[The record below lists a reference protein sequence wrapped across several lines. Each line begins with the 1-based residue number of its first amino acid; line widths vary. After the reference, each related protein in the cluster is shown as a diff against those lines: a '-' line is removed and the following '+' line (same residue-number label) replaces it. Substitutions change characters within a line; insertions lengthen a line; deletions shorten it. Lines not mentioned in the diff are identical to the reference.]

1 MNRPISVM
9 YFIDSMNFGGAEIL
23 LLNLASGLKK
33 RGYQVSVR
41 YSTPGPLVKEFEEI
55 DIPVVRLPR
64 FARVDPFLLMRMW
77 REIRQE
83 KPDIVHTHL
92 FKSDFHGRIAA
103 RLAGV
108 PVVVST
114 LHNCDNWARNP
125 VLSKIY
131 GLTARFADKII
142 AVSQEVKDFA
152 VDVGLSRAEYLETIP
167 NAVPFEQFRKDNI
180 LRQKIRSEMN
190 ISENSPVLG
199 IVARLSEQKD
209 HSNFIHAANLIY
221 REVPEARFLIVGEGP
236 LRKPLEDL
244 VNSLD
249 LEHVIIFSG
258 ARRDIRAIY
267 SALDILVFSSRWEGL
282 PVALLEGMAAE
293 LPIVATAVG
302 GIPETLKDQTMGYLV
317 PPADA
322 MALAN
327 ACLRLVKNPEK
338 RQKMGAV
345 AYEHVKSNYC
355 VDAMVNATFELYQ
368 TLLQGV

>member
-1 MNRPISVM
+1 MSRPISVM
-9 YFIDSMNFGGAEIL
+9 YFIDSMNFGGAEML
-23 LLNLASGLKK
+23 LLNLASALKK
-33 RGYQVSVR
+33 RGYRVSVR
-41 YSTPGPLVKEFEEI
+41 YSTPGPLVKEFEKI

-64 FARVDPFLLMRMW
+64 LARVDPFLLLRMW
-77 REIRQE
+77 REILLE

-114 LHNCDNWARNP
+114 LHNCDNWAKNP
-125 VLSKIY
+125 VLSRIY
-131 GLTARFADKII
+131 GLTARLADKII

-152 VDVGLSRAEYLETIP
+152 VSVGLSRTEYLEIIP
-167 NAVPFEQFRKDNI
+167 NAVPFEQFRKNNV
-180 LRQKIRSEMN
+180 LRKKVRSELN
-190 ISENSPVLG
+190 ISENGPVLG

-209 HSNFIHAANLIY
+209 HANFIQAAKLIY
-221 REVPEARFLIVGEGP
+221 QEVPETHFLIVGDGP
-236 LRKPLEDL
+236 LRKSLEDL
-244 VNSLD
+244 ANSLD
-249 LEHVIIFSG
+249 LGHVVIFCG

-302 GIPETLKDQTMGYLV
+302 GIPGTLKDQMMGYLV
-317 PPADA
+317 PPADTV
-322 MALAN
+322 ALAN
-327 ACLRLVKNPEK
+327 ACLQLVKNPEM
-338 RQKMGAV
+338 RRKMGTAG
-345 AYEHVKSNYC
+345 YEHVKSNYS
-355 VDAMVNATFELYQ
+355 VDTMVNATFKLYQ